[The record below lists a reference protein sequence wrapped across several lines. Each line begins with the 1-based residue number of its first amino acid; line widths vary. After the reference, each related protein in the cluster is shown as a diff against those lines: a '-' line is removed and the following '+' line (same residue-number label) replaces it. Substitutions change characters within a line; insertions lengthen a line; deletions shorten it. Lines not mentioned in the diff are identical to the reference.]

1 MNIVNAVLGLAALL
15 LAVVAAFIAIP
26 DINLAAILVVLGIV
40 VGATYSQDNLLTV
53 LVSALVY
60 PLVAVALGNI
70 PAIGLQLGQVATNV
84 GLVVAGVAAAML
96 AVRLFGVAKG
106 NVATITKKA

>member
-26 DINLAAILVVLGIV
+26 DINLAAILVVLGLVI
-40 VGATYSQDNLLTV
+40 GATYSHDNLLKV
-53 LVSALVY
+53 LASALVY

-70 PAIGLQLGQVATNV
+70 PAIGLQLGQIATNI
-84 GLVVAGVAAAML
+84 GLVVAGVAASML
-96 AVRLFGVAKG
+96 AVRLFGVAKH